1 MTAATTLLTKALAVA
16 ILFVACLPMAAAGF
30 WAYQTYLEGQQTIAD
45 ELDKLD
51 RLRAIAAHLPVL
63 ERMKPD
69 EKTRAFERWFMGEG
83 TPAMLTAGLQAQLRQ
98 LAAAQGVEVLQAN
111 EAKPK
116 EVDKLTYLGVAL
128 EMSGTASA
136 LHGILNQIEASVP
149 LLFLDNI
156 NIRSDFGDAE
166 GEQREPLLI
175 MTFQVYGAV
184 MTRGGGASQQS
195 PAGEQ
200 L

>member
-1 MTAATTLLTKALAVA
+1 MTAASTLFSKILAIT
-16 ILFVACLPMAAAGF
+16 ILLAACLPPAAAGF
-30 WAYQTYLEGQQTIAD
+30 WAYQTYLEGEQSIAD
-45 ELDKLD
+45 ELEKLD

-111 EAKPK
+111 EAKSK
-116 EVDKLTYLGVAL
+116 EIDKLTYLGVAL
-128 EMSGTASA
+128 EMSGTASG
-136 LHGILNQIEASVP
+136 LHGILNQIEMSVP

-156 NIRSDFGDAE
+156 IIRSDFGDAE
-166 GEQREPLLI
+166 GQQREPLLI
-175 MTFQVYGAV
+175 MTFQVYGAL
-184 MTRGGGASQQS
+184 MTHGGAK
-195 PAGEQ
+195 PPHATGEQ